1 MRINNNENA
10 QNFGSVYKVRATMN
24 NIRRF
29 DEAAAP
35 IYRSVKRNGIR
46 AFVKNVSEMYV
57 MTGKDAY
64 EFDKKYNQLMRD
76 KIELQEKIK
85 KPADN
90 VIMLPKEAFQFINK
104 FLQGKQVEP
113 MNSFKNL
120 LVKIFS

>member
-1 MRINNNENA
+1 
-10 QNFGSVYKVRATMN
+10 MN
-24 NIRRF
+24 IT
-29 DEAAAP
+29 ELT
-35 IYRSVKRNGIR
+35 VH
-46 AFVKNVSEMYV
+46 
-57 MTGKDAY
+57 
-64 EFDKKYNQLMRD
+64 
-76 KIELQEKIK
+76 ELQEKIK